1 MGERIGVTTGSDI
14 IAGQGPL
21 SLPPRTETRRCIP
34 ASREVTVHDVTVT
47 FPAAVSQAQVSVRV
61 QGSKVRLRAEPA
73 SGVVGAGRGRR
84 VRWLCW
90 TRPRPP

>member
-1 MGERIGVTTGSDI
+1 MTK
-14 IAGQGPL
+14 L
-21 SLPPRTETRRCIP
+21 SLQCAAAPPTVPLTSSVTPWCSAIILLNQQRQPKGETRRCIP

-73 SGVVGAGRGRR
+73 SGVVGARR
-84 VRWLCW
+84 A
-90 TRPRPP
+90 